1 MITLARH
8 MSRNAAD
15 AEKRKRCDRGI
26 FLFPSNF
33 RLKRYRHTPQIREK
47 TLMRRQSP
55 PAIIVTVMTIFIGV
69 GLFTEASAQS
79 KTALVGGRLIDGFGH
94 APIRNSVIL
103 IDGDTIEKV
112 GTVDTLQVPSGYAVI
127 STEGHDLL
135 PGLWESHAHLMLTGH
150 ADYPHW
156 QATYLDRLAD
166 EIMPATASHLL
177 LAGVTSAR
185 DLGAPLAPSKSV
197 KERIDRGE
205 IPGPRLFMSGPF
217 LQASVED
224 WQKAYRWAVATPEE
238 ARARVAQ
245 LDDAGM
251 AIVKLIDQ
259 DKLARPVAEAIVDE
273 AHKRGMKVVAH
284 AHRPDEIRVGLEI
297 GVDNFEHTGLTTAP
311 EYPPDVMA
319 ALKERTATGR
329 VAGGPLYWTPTV
341 EGLWNFERTV
351 ANPEKLD
358 GDCWKRGLKPDT
370 IADIRQSIANP
381 GQLGYTRLTPL
392 RKPTLKRKIAQLRE
406 AGVVILV
413 GTDSGIP
420 MKFHCQSTW
429 NEMDVLVRIMGL
441 PVMDVIRAAVYWPA
455 VMMGVEDEL
464 GTVSAGKKADIIA
477 VKGDVLEYVNLLQN
491 VDFVMKGGI
500 VYKKNGRPVE
510 KALAAKATS
519 P

>member
-1 MITLARH
+1 MRPDTFLTTAFAVTSLALGV
-8 MSRNAAD
+8 AAA
-15 AEKRKRCDRGI
+15 AE
-26 FLFPSNF
+26 P
-33 RLKRYRHTPQIREK
+33 
-47 TLMRRQSP
+47 
-55 PAIIVTVMTIFIGV
+55 
-69 GLFTEASAQS
+69 
-79 KTALVGGRLIDGFGH
+79 TALVGGRLIDGYGH
-94 APIRNSVIL
+94 APINDSVIL
-103 IDGDTIEKV
+103 IEEDTIVKV
-112 GTVDTLQVPSGYAVI
+112 GTTDSLPVPDGYAIV
-127 STEGHDLL
+127 STEGMDVL

-166 EIMPATASHLL
+166 EIMPATATHLL

-185 DLGAPLAPSKSV
+185 DLGAPLEPSKSV

-217 LQASVED
+217 LQAEIEP
-224 WQKAYRWAVATPEE
+224 WQKAYRWPVRSPSD
-238 ARARVAQ
+238 ARAKVAR
-245 LDDAGM
+245 LDEAGM
-251 AIVKLIDQ
+251 VIVKLIDQ
-259 DKLARPVAEAIVDE
+259 DKLPLDIAKAIVAE
-273 AHKRGMKVVAH
+273 AHKRGMKVVGH
-284 AHRPDEIRVGLEI
+284 AHRPNEIRIGLQI
-297 GVDNFEHTGLTTAP
+297 GIDNFEHTGLTTAP

-341 EGLWNFERTV
+341 EGLWNFDRTV

-358 GDCWKRGLKPDT
+358 DDCWERGLKEDT
-370 IADIRQSIANP
+370 IADIRASIANP

-406 AGVVILV
+406 AGVVLLV

-429 NEMDVLVRIMGL
+429 NELDVLVRVMGI

-477 VKGDVLEYVNLLQN
+477 VRGDVLEYVNLLQD
-491 VDFVMKGGI
+491 VDFVMKGGVI
-500 VYKKNGRPVE
+500 YKQDGRPVE
-510 KALAAKATS
+510 ENLN
-519 P
+519 